1 MSKQVVSF
9 RMSKEE
15 LAALDEVCRRLKIN
29 RSEVVNAGILVLLK
43 NHAAGDG
50 SLLRR
55 APWFLT
61 TVTGAGREES

>member
-15 LAALDEVCRRLKIN
+15 LATLDEVCRRLKVS
-29 RSEVVNAGILVLLK
+29 RTEAVNAGILVLLK
-43 NHAAGDG
+43 EYAVEDG

-55 APWFLT
+55 APWFMT
-61 TVTGAGREES
+61 TVTGRGRE